1 MKKGANGGR
10 RQGPPYKVGELAELA
25 DVSVR
30 TLHHYEDVGL
40 LVPSERTL
48 AGHRLYD
55 AGDVERLARIVALA
69 ELGLSLDEVKRSLDS
84 KTTSPLLLVER
95 HLERARQVL
104 DEQAALCRRLEALQ
118 ELLREH
124 PTDLD
129 GLFEIMEVMPMIG
142 KYYTKEQLDQLAE
155 RRAQL
160 GDEGMKAAEAAWAD
174 VFARIRAEMAKGTDP
189 QAAEVQAIIKDADV
203 LIGQFTGGDPGIAAS
218 LNRMYAENPVEK
230 IHPSFDPAV
239 FAYMARARGK

>member
-1 MKKGANGGR
+1 MTKGAIGSR
-10 RQGPPYKVGELAELA
+10 RKGPPYKVGELAELA
-25 DVSVR
+25 GVSVR

-48 AGHRLYD
+48 SGHRLYD
-55 AGDVERLARIVALA
+55 AADVERLARIVALA
-69 ELGLSLDEVKRSLDS
+69 ELGLSLDEVKRSLAS
-84 KTTSPLLLVER
+84 KTTSPLALVER

-104 DEQAALCRRLEALQ
+104 DEQAALCQRLEALQ
-118 ELLREH
+118 AMLREH

-129 GLFEIMEVMPMIG
+129 GLFEIMEVMPMIA

-160 GDEGMKAAEAAWAD
+160 GDEGMKAAEAGWAD
-174 VFARIRAEMAKGTDP
+174 VFARLRAEMAKGTDP
-189 QAAEVQAIIKDADV
+189 MAPEVQTIIQDADV
-203 LIGQFTGGDPGIAAS
+203 LIAQFTGGDPGIADS
-218 LNRMYAENPVEK
+218 LNRLYAENPPQK

-239 FAYMARARGK
+239 FAYMAKARGQ